1 MRPTVT
7 SQSLLCNH
15 SHPSVLIRLGKLLS
29 AVCTCAPHKHIKERW
44 SPHIWCVDH
53 LATCF
58 SYTTSF
64 GSDFR
69 YTEKHHIFS
78 FFNSDPRTKI
88 MTMAV
93 DNQQRFSGMNF
104 DHMPYSNTPQFTNPW
119 TSSAPAPQQSVY
131 ATSQQSHHIS
141 PPSINAIKPD
151 PLPRLSNNNVGYA
164 GIPVSATSGSP
175 PLADLYGSQDLLT
188 MTQDLLSPN
197 RALPLGGFANQTT
210 YTSAASPVHSNYA
223 QSSAP
228 FESMG
233 YAPAPVRSTYALPHQ
248 QDTARRL
255 SHPSATTYV
264 DPLEDARQRSGSI
277 LEFTNRVVG
286 GDSSRSYNDAIDAS
300 RGMIAMSQDQTT
312 PRDIYGPRA
321 GRGSADSYGF
331 PSTHSNTS
339 SISSSSQYPQYF
351 GGSIDSS
358 VSDYSN
364 SDMESVSS
372 RTLPRPTSLLTTGMP
387 PAPQSMMGQFSSKV
401 ASSTQKKHKCKV
413 CDKRFTRPSSLQT
426 HMYSHTGEKRKF
438 SNYAISVTP
447 LTCFAAFQC
456 EVEGC
461 GRHFSVVSNL
471 RRHRKVHKGDA
482 QSEAG
487 SEDHHSDD

>member
-1 MRPTVT
+1 
-7 SQSLLCNH
+7 
-15 SHPSVLIRLGKLLS
+15 
-29 AVCTCAPHKHIKERW
+29 
-44 SPHIWCVDH
+44 
-53 LATCF
+53 
-58 SYTTSF
+58 
-64 GSDFR
+64 
-69 YTEKHHIFS
+69 
-78 FFNSDPRTKI
+78 

-104 DHMPYSNTPQFTNPW
+104 DPMPYSNTPQFTNPW
-119 TSSAPAPQQSVY
+119 TSSGPAPQQNVY
-131 ATSQQSHHIS
+131 ATSQQHIS
-141 PPSINAIKPD
+141 PPNVAGIKQD

-164 GIPVSATSGSP
+164 GIPVSATS
-175 PLADLYGSQDLLT
+175 
-188 MTQDLLSPN
+188 DLLSPN
-197 RALPLGGFANQTT
+197 RAIPLGGYASQTA
-210 YTSAASPVHSNYA
+210 YTSAPSPVHSNYA
-223 QSSAP
+223 PSATP

-233 YAPAPVRSTYALPHQ
+233 YAPAPVRSTYALPQ
-248 QDTARRL
+248 QDNARRI
-255 SHPSATTYV
+255 SQPAPSPYIDAI
-264 DPLEDARQRSGSI
+264 EDARQRQGSI
-277 LEFTNRVVG
+277 LEYTNRAVSQ
-286 GDSSRSYNDAIDAS
+286 DSSRSYSDAIDAS

-339 SISSSSQYPQYF
+339 SISSSSQYPSYF

-426 HMYSHTGEKRKF
+426 HMYSHTGEK
-438 SNYAISVTP
+438 P
-447 LTCFAAFQC
+447 FQC

-487 SEDHHSDD
+487 SEDHHSDE